1 MTGVQTCALPIS
13 GPTAT
18 PAGTNPGS
26 VPLADPSAV
35 PTKAPGT
42 PATPAPSSALT
53 PAPASEQS
61 KQPQASESQKSE
73 PKGSKLKKNGNK
85 YMVTSASK
93 KTPTIKYTG
102 SSDKTKKKVIIPKT
116 VTIDGVEYKVTS
128 IGKKAFRNNKSL
140 KEVVIGKNITKIET
154 KAFYGCKNLRK
165 VTFQTTTLSKKS
177 VGKNAFGKINNR
189 ASYLI
194 PSEKLKKYKRWLKKR
209 GAIKQ
214 QIFRKY

>member
-1 MTGVQTCALPIS
+1 
-13 GPTAT
+13 
-18 PAGTNPGS
+18 
-26 VPLADPSAV
+26 
-35 PTKAPGT
+35 
-42 PATPAPSSALT
+42 
-53 PAPASEQS
+53 
-61 KQPQASESQKSE
+61 
-73 PKGSKLKKNGNK
+73 
-85 YMVTSASK
+85 MVTSASK

-154 KAFYGCKNLRK
+154 KAFYGCKNLRR
-165 VTFQTTTLSKKS
+165 VTFKTTTLSKKS

>member
-1 MTGVQTCALPIS
+1 M
-13 GPTAT
+13 
-18 PAGTNPGS
+18 
-26 VPLADPSAV
+26 
-35 PTKAPGT
+35 
-42 PATPAPSSALT
+42 
-53 PAPASEQS
+53 
-61 KQPQASESQKSE
+61 
-73 PKGSKLKKNGNK
+73 
-85 YMVTSASK
+85 
-93 KTPTIKYTG
+93 
-102 SSDKTKKKVIIPKT
+102 T

-177 VGKNAFGKINNR
+177 VGKNAFGKINNK

-194 PSEKLKKYKRWLKKR
+194 PSEKLKKYNRWLKKR